1 MKPNIYHYPK
11 EHREFYE
18 KYDDQEDLDEFADV
32 TWWEALQLAI
42 FIPLVYCII
51 FFCDAYRAYK
61 RLHPVVKGL
70 IWSAIAGIG
79 IGLLIVLTIFLILEY

>member
-1 MKPNIYHYPK
+1 MKPNIYHYEDS
-11 EHREFYE
+11 EHV
-18 KYDDQEDLDEFADV
+18 EDIVPETLLGRITAYIFLKV
-32 TWWEALQLAI
+32 LQ
-42 FIPLVYCII
+42 CII
-51 FFCDAYRAYK
+51 FFFAAYGAFK